1 MTPIFLGLGS
11 NIEREQRL
19 VAGLDALAEFVRDL
33 RCSPVFESEPLAS
46 SIEVT
51 VIRIM
56 CTHLTMHSHPLE
68 RSQETP
74 RHRIVVAIAPSADDR
89 AP

>member
-33 RCSPVFESEPLAS
+33 RCSPVF
-46 SIEVT
+46 
-51 VIRIM
+51 R
-56 CTHLTMHSHPLE
+56 
-68 RSQETP
+68 RK
-74 RHRIVVAIAPSADDR
+74 SAVLV
-89 AP
+89 